1 MKYQFSYYLNSP
13 EKVRKIC
20 EFRDIPKK
28 WIFHVLNTHEKKPCC
43 CDPIIINKMEKL
55 LQILVCLWW
64 LWPFRWELYNT
75 LWLGLCVSSSYQH
88 LCILL
93 YLLSIS
99 RFSTTGQWTWIMKY
113 FNFKMYFFIPVIQF
127 STLHYI
133 TNECSIVQLILHY
146 ITNECSIVQ
155 LLI

>member
-1 MKYQFSYYLNSP
+1 MIHDINGIKWSISSLTIFIHQ
-13 EKVRKIC
+13 EKWEKKI
-20 EFRDIPKK
+20 ELLDILKK
-28 WIFHVLNTHEKKPCC
+28 WTFHVLNTHEKKNCR

-55 LQILVCLWW
+55 LQILVCLWC

-113 FNFKMYFFIPVIQF
+113 SLHNVFFHSSHTIFYF
-127 STLHYI
+127 TLYNKWMFHCTIDLTLY
-133 TNECSIVQLILHY
+133 NK
-146 ITNECSIVQ
+146 
-155 LLI
+155 